1 MSAHTRIVRLLAP
14 LAVASAALAA
24 APADVLAQ
32 AAPAPHWVG
41 TWGASPSDPLPGAT
55 PATAAYGNQTLREIA
70 HLSIG
75 GGTVR
80 IRLSNALGTTALV
93 VGGAHVAR
101 SAGNDAIV
109 ARSDRPLTFSGQTSI
124 TIPVGA
130 QATSDPVDLAVAA
143 QSDLAV
149 SIFLPQQTGPLTQ
162 HSLAVQTSYVAAGDE
177 TGSAR
182 LDSPAAIQVR
192 PLLSAVE
199 VAAAAQA
206 VAVVTLGDSITDGY
220 NSTPNLDRRWPDD
233 FSRRLQG
240 RFGNRVGVVNEG
252 ISGNRVL
259 NEIAGPNAQERL
271 DRDVLAQPGVRYVTL
286 LEGINDIG
294 FPQIA
299 AYASQAVSA
308 DDIIAGYR
316 QIIARVHDRGLRI
329 YGGTLTPFVGAGY
342 ASPEGE
348 AKRQAVNAFVR
359 NSGEFDAVLDFDKA
373 LRDPANPATMLPA
386 FDSGDHLHPND
397 AGYEAMAYSIDLSL
411 FKPDSN

>member
-14 LAVASAALAA
+14 LAMASAVLTA

-41 TWGASPSDPLPGAT
+41 TWGASPSDPLAGAM

-75 GGTVR
+75 GGTIR

-93 VGGAHVAR
+93 VGGVHVAR

-109 ARSDRPLTFSGQTSI
+109 PRSDRPLTFSGQPSI

-130 QATSDPVDLAVAA
+130 QAISDPVDLAVAA

-149 SIFLPQQTGPLTQ
+149 SIYLPQQTGPLTQ

-182 LDSPAAIQVR
+182 LDSPATIQVR

-199 VAAAAQA
+199 VAGAAQA
-206 VAVVTLGDSITDGY
+206 VAVVTFGDSITDGY
-220 NSTPNLDRRWPDD
+220 HSTVDLDRRWPDD
-233 FSRRLQG
+233 FSRRLQA
-240 RFGNRVGVVNEG
+240 RYGNRVGVVNEG

-259 NEIAGPNAQERL
+259 NENAGPNAQERL
-271 DRDVLAQPGVRYVTL
+271 DRDVLAQPGVKYVTL

-294 FPQIA
+294 FSQIA
-299 AYASQAVSA
+299 GYAGQAVSA
-308 DDIIAGYR
+308 DAIIAGYR

-348 AKRQAVNAFVR
+348 TKRQAVNAFIR
-359 NSGEFDAVLDFDKA
+359 DSGEFDAVLDFDKA
-373 LRDPANPATMLPA
+373 LRDPANPAMMLPA
-386 FDSGDHLHPND
+386 YDSGDHLHPND
-397 AGYEAMAYSIDLSL
+397 AGYEVMAYSIDLSL
-411 FKPDSN
+411 FRPAAD